1 MVLADHPLR
10 SDVNLQIHF
19 TGLSTFLWYSLRG
32 FGHKS
37 RHFLLSKCFSFSQ
50 PSLLFAKRLR
60 YFDQYLNGIGETNA
74 RKALQKLNVNF
85 GIAYGYFVL
94 YLLLYWSCL
103 ENSLTGHWFFM
114 VSTLWV
120 PSGANDSLVDGMG
133 FQSHSFALKR
143 NNKDLK
149 RFLMKTFQKWTNRIT
164 VWDSNHLQMLF
175 TVLTTQKSM
184 TCRKWISTMINIRGG
199 IHFHRQL
206 RSISLT

>member
-74 RKALQKLNVNF
+74 RKALQKLSVNF

-133 FQSHSFALKR
+133 FSVTLVRAKTKQQRFEKVSYEDFSKMNQSHHCMR
-143 NNKDLK
+143 
-149 RFLMKTFQKWTNRIT
+149 
-164 VWDSNHLQMLF
+164 
-175 TVLTTQKSM
+175 
-184 TCRKWISTMINIRGG
+184 
-199 IHFHRQL
+199 
-206 RSISLT
+206 